1 MVHRVTRLRRQLR
14 LLLTVTLAAMLV
26 ACAASRSFM
35 RGEQAAHK
43 GDWDQAVE
51 YYRQAVQDDP
61 DRADYKIA
69 YERATFAAANLHLDR
84 ARKAEE
90 EARLDEALR
99 EYRRAVELDSTNRQA
114 AAKAGEIEKVL
125 RDRLEASRPRPEIE
139 RLREEARKQAP
150 EPLLSPTSPLGPVR
164 FQNANARDV
173 LNFIGESTGIN
184 VIFDRDFPDRT
195 ISINVE
201 GVTLEQAL
209 QQIMLTN
216 QMFYKVLNDRTIL
229 VIQDTTAKRTQFED
243 QVVRTFF
250 LSHADATEML
260 QLLNGIIRVAGVAVQ
275 PQFIANK
282 TTNTLT
288 ARASTALMAI
298 IEKMLESN
306 DKPRAEVII
315 DVQILE
321 VSRERAKQYGLNLS
335 AYQIGGI
342 FSPEVAPTTG
352 TTGTTTPP
360 FNLNTISQG
369 VSTADFYMS
378 VPSAVFKFLESDSR
392 TKVLAKPQLR
402 GTEGQKVS
410 LNLGEDTPIPQTT
423 FTPLATGGAAANPL
437 TSFGYR
443 TIGIIVEM
451 TPRVTYEGDIVLDVT
466 VENSARGGDVI
477 IAGQA
482 LPAFS
487 SRKVTTRLRLRDG
500 EPNLLAGLL
509 REYARKSLKGF
520 PGVLRLPVIQQL
532 FSANDSTIRQ
542 TDIVMMLTPRIVR
555 SHELTAT
562 DLAPIYIGPQ
572 SNFSL
577 GSGPPPLI
585 NVPAEPPVSG
595 VIGGPPPPTPG
606 VTLTF
611 PAGSTPV
618 PGLQSTPPAPAG
630 TTPPGTTTPPPPA
643 TPSTVVTIPPGAVTP
658 VPAPTTAGPPQP
670 VAPTQPA
677 PPPAAPAAPAAP
689 PRDPSQPPAPSTAVT
704 PPAAAG
710 GGGRVSIA
718 APAEMRVGGGPY
730 TVPISISGASR
741 LSTISLS
748 VTYNPALLRVR
759 SVQEGT
765 FMRQGGVAPAF
776 TNQVDSN
783 TGRIDIAITR
793 PGDQTGA
800 VGNGLLAAI
809 LFEPVTAGSATLNV
823 AGVGTVAGTNAAAA
837 LQFAPAAVVIK

>member
-1 MVHRVTRLRRQLR
+1 MGELVNPLR
-14 LLLTVTLAAMLV
+14 LVKSSLVVVLAVTLV
-26 ACAASRSFM
+26 ACASSRSFM
-35 RGEQAAHK
+35 RGEKAARAN
-43 GDWDQAVE
+43 DWDAAVE

-61 DRADYKIA
+61 DRAEYKIA
-69 YERATFAAANLHLDR
+69 YERATFMAAGIHADR
-84 ARKAEE
+84 AKKAEDE
-90 EARLDEALR
+90 GRLDEALR
-99 EYRRAVELDSTNRQA
+99 EYRRASELDSTNRQVA
-114 AAKAGEIEKVL
+114 ARAGEIEKIL
-125 RDRLEASRPRPEIE
+125 RDRVEAARPRPEID
-139 RLREEARKQAP
+139 RLREEARKIQP

-164 FQNANARDV
+164 FQNASARDV

-216 QMFYKVLNDRTIL
+216 QMFYKVLNERTIL

-260 QLLNGIIRVAGVAVQ
+260 QLLNGISRVAGVAVQ

-288 ARASTALMAI
+288 ARASTALMGI
-298 IEKMLESN
+298 IERMLESN

-378 VPSAVFKFLESDSR
+378 VPSAAFKFLESDSR

-423 FTPLATGGAAANPL
+423 FTPLATSGAAANPL

-466 VENSARGGDVI
+466 LENSARGGDVI

-509 REYARKSLKGF
+509 REDERKSLTGF

-532 FSANDSTIRQ
+532 FSANDQTIRQ

-585 NVPAEPPVSG
+585 NVPAEPPASG
-595 VIGGPPPPTPG
+595 VIGGPPPPPTPG
-606 VTLTF
+606 VTLTV
-611 PAGSTPV
+611 PPGSSPV
-618 PGLQSTPPAPAG
+618 PGLTSTPP
-630 TTPPGTTTPPPPA
+630 
-643 TPSTVVTIPPGAVTP
+643 
-658 VPAPTTAGPPQP
+658 
-670 VAPTQPA
+670 
-677 PPPAAPAAPAAP
+677 
-689 PRDPSQPPAPSTAVT
+689 
-704 PPAAAG
+704 
-710 GGGRVSIA
+710 
-718 APAEMRVGGGPY
+718 
-730 TVPISISGASR
+730 
-741 LSTISLS
+741 
-748 VTYNPALLRVR
+748 
-759 SVQEGT
+759 
-765 FMRQGGVAPAF
+765 
-776 TNQVDSN
+776 
-783 TGRIDIAITR
+783 
-793 PGDQTGA
+793 
-800 VGNGLLAAI
+800 
-809 LFEPVTAGSATLNV
+809 
-823 AGVGTVAGTNAAAA
+823 
-837 LQFAPAAVVIK
+837 